1 MYKRQTLTGSDADM
15 VIAQS
20 VTTSNGVTGTFLG
33 DVNCDGSVNV
43 LGDAFALVGSLGGSA
58 TMYSQ
63 GDLDFNGSV
72 DVLGDAFILVGNLGM
87 SNATP

>member
-1 MYKRQTLTGSDADM
+1 M

-20 VTTSNGVTGTFLG
+20 VTTSNGVTGTFPG

-43 LGDAFALVGSLGGSA
+43 LGDAFALVGNLGGSA

-63 GDLDFNGSV
+63 GDVNFDGIVN
-72 DVLGDAFILVGNLGM
+72 VLGDAFILVGNLGM
-87 SNATP
+87 NNAAP